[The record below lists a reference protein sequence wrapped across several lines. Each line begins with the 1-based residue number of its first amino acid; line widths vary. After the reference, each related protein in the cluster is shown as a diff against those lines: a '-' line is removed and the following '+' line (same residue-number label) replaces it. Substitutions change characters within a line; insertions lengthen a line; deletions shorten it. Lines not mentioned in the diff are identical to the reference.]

1 MAACDARRAPP
12 TRAAVFVVTSDR
24 CPHVLC
30 RLLGLFAQQDR
41 MVERVEA
48 IDTRRTLRVRVQV
61 ADIDRQRAAIVA
73 EKMRQLVM
81 VRTVELRSAGDV
93 AELAV

>member
-1 MAACDARRAPP
+1 
-12 TRAAVFVVTSDR
+12 
-24 CPHVLC
+24 
-30 RLLGLFAQQDR
+30 

>member
-1 MAACDARRAPP
+1 
-12 TRAAVFVVTSDR
+12 
-24 CPHVLC
+24 
-30 RLLGLFAQQDR
+30 

-61 ADIDRQRAAIVA
+61 ADIDGQRAAIVA

-81 VRTVELRSAGDV
+81 VRTVELRSAGGV